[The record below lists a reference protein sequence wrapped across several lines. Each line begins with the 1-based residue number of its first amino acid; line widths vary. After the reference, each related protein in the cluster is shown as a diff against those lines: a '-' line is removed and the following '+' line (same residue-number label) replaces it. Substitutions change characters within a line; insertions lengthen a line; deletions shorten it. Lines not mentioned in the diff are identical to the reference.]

1 MAGTGGSIESVSIDG
16 RIFSVASDADSNR
29 KLGGFMNELQPNGDG
44 TARQIK
50 SRENWMLD
58 GLQLSIDDLNDD
70 HEFLQQ
76 VADSNTMAVVLITYA
91 SGAAYQGQ
99 GTITGDLQ
107 TASQS
112 TTASVTLMGQGKL
125 TRQ

>member
-1 MAGTGGSIESVSIDG
+1 MAGTGGSIESVSIAG

-29 KLGGFMNELQPNGDG
+29 KLGGFMNTVLANGDG
-44 TARQIK
+44 TARIQK
-50 SRENWMLD
+50 TREPWLLD
-58 GLQLSIDDLNDD
+58 GLQLAIDDLRDD

-76 VADSNTMAVVLITYA
+76 IADSNNMETIVITYA
-91 SGAAYQGQ
+91 SGATYQGE

-107 TASQS
+107 TASMA
-112 TTASVTLMGQGKL
+112 TTAAVTLSGQDKL